1 MHPSTGR
8 ELGVL
13 ELTLRIRDLLQA
25 SHPDPFWLKGSVS
38 GNPRSNQKG
47 HIYFQLVE
55 RIPGGGPVAA
65 SIDCALFAGAR
76 AAVTRDF
83 ARAGL
88 AFQLSEGLEIRALG
102 RIDIWPPSGRVQFI
116 VEKIDP
122 ASLGDAGG
130 RILRALIDRMA
141 SAGLKDLNSRLAL
154 PVPPLKVGLVT
165 APGSAAMEDFVTT
178 LRESGYP
185 FEVFLCASPM
195 QGEATASGVVNALER
210 LAEVPDISVIVIT
223 RGGGSAA
230 DLSWFN
236 DERIGRAIAA
246 CPVPVVSGI
255 GHEVDSTLPDFV
267 CHTRAKTPTHAA
279 SLLVD
284 LAADASAAIEAQ
296 AAALAARV
304 KPRIRLATERIEG
317 GARQLAGLAGFAF
330 RARRRDIGRL
340 EASLAA
346 GTEARL
352 SRASSVLA
360 YVANRLG
367 SMQDPGRL
375 EARRI
380 CVEALSSA
388 LPQATEGSLDRLR
401 MRLGLLEGNIDARS
415 PRRMMALGWA
425 LVRDSRGVLLRSRS
439 GASVGDPLTV
449 LISDGSLGVRVESI
463 AERET

>member
-1 MHPSTGR
+1 MNPSPGR
-8 ELGVL
+8 DLGVL

-25 SHPDPFWLKGSVS
+25 SHPDPFWLRGAVS

-55 RIPGGGPVAA
+55 RAPGSSSVAA

-76 AAVTRDF
+76 AAATRDF
-83 ARAGL
+83 ARAGQV
-88 AFQLSEGLEIRALG
+88 FHLSEGLEIRALG

-116 VEKIDP
+116 VERIDP

-130 RILRALIDRMA
+130 RILRMLIDRMA
-141 SAGLKDLNSRLAL
+141 SAGLKDLNSRLKI
-154 PVPPLKVGLVT
+154 PVPPLRVGLVT

-185 FEVFLCASPM
+185 FEVLLCASPM
-195 QGEATASGVVNALER
+195 QGEATAPGVANALQK
-210 LAEVPDISVIVIT
+210 LAEVPGISVIVIT

-279 SLLVD
+279 ALLVD

-296 AAALAARV
+296 ASALAARV
-304 KPRIRLATERIEG
+304 QPRIRLAMAGIEG
-317 GARQLAGLAGFAF
+317 GARQLAGLACFLF

-340 EASLAA
+340 EAMLASETSA
-346 GTEARL
+346 GLARAF
-352 SRASSVLA
+352 SFISDLA
-360 YVANRLG
+360 LRLG
-367 SMQDPGRL
+367 SMEDPGRL
-375 EARRI
+375 GALRRRL
-380 CVEALSSA
+380 EALSSA
-388 LPQATEGSLDRLR
+388 LPQTAEGSLE
-401 MRLGLLEGNIDARS
+401 RLGLRLGMLEGNIAARS
-415 PRRMMALGWA
+415 PQKMMALGWA
-425 LVRDSRGVLLRSRS
+425 LVRDSRGALLRSRS
-439 GASVGDPLTV
+439 GASIGDPLTV
-449 LISDGSLGVRVESI
+449 HVSDGSLGVRVESVTG
-463 AERET
+463 RET